1 MSGAKFQVGDTVRYT
16 EGYDEPIGVVQER
29 LFDPELMWWVY
40 RVSFNKDDNPYQI
53 NDTHTMMLAE
63 GTLAPVKQEEADEVP
78 EHYDEHYQGDVQPI
92 ELMQSAM
99 SKEAFMGFLRGNII
113 KYACRLGKKDDVA
126 KETTKILRYAEWLD
140 KVAKGEKVNPRV

>member
-1 MSGAKFQVGDTVRYT
+1 MSGAKFQIGDSVRYT
-16 EGYDEPIGVVQER
+16 EGYGEPIGVVQAR
-29 LFDPELMWWVY
+29 TFDPELMWWSY
-40 RVSFNKDDNPYQI
+40 RVSFYKDDNPYI
-53 NDTHTMMLAE
+53 MTLAE
-63 GTLAPVKQEEADEVP
+63 GTLSPVNDKVP
-78 EHYDEHYQGDVQPI
+78 EHYDGHYQGDVQPI

-99 SKEAFMGFLRGNII
+99 TAEAFMGFLRGNII

>member
-1 MSGAKFQVGDTVRYT
+1 MGEANFKVGDTIQYH
-16 EGYDEPIGVVQER
+16 
-29 LFDPELMWWVY
+29 DPDSDIPASLVLSGGEL
-40 RVSFNKDDNPYQI
+40 
-53 NDTHTMMLAE
+53 
-63 GTLAPVKQEEADEVP
+63 TLS
-78 EHYDEHYQGDVQPI
+78 EHYDAHYQGDVQPI

-99 SKEAFMGFLRGNII
+99 SAEAFMGFLRGNII

>member
-1 MSGAKFQVGDTVRYT
+1 MSGAKFQVGDTVRYCDGC
-16 EGYDEPIGVVQER
+16 EEPIGVVQAR
-29 LFDPELMWWVY
+29 NFDPEFMWWSY
-40 RVSFNKDDNPYQI
+40 RVSFYQADSDAPYILSLSEEQLA
-53 NDTHTMMLAE
+53 HT
-63 GTLAPVKQEEADEVP
+63 KREEADRVP
-78 EHYDEHYQGDVQPI
+78 EHYDAHYLGDVQPI

-113 KYACRLGKKDDVA
+113 KYACRLGKKDGVA

>member
-40 RVSFNKDDNPYQI
+40 RVTFNKDDNPYQI
-53 NDTHTMMLAE
+53 NDTHTMTLAE
-63 GTLAPVKQEEADEVP
+63 GTLAPVNDEVP
-78 EHYDEHYQGDVQPI
+78 EHFDEHYQGDVQPI

>member
-1 MSGAKFQVGDTVRYT
+1 MSGAKFQIGDTVRYT
-16 EGYDEPIGVVQER
+16 EGYEEPIGVVQAR
-29 LFDPELMWWVY
+29 SFDPELMWWTY
-40 RVSFNKDDNPYQI
+40 RVSFYKDDNPYI
-53 NDTHTMMLAE
+53 MTLAE
-63 GTLAPVKQEEADEVP
+63 GTLSPVKQEEADKVP

-92 ELMQSAM
+92 ELMQSVM
-99 SKEAFMGFLRGNII
+99 STEAFMGFLRGNII

>member
-1 MSGAKFQVGDTVRYT
+1 MSGARFQIGDTIRYCN
-16 EGYDEPIGVVQER
+16 GGDEPLGVVQSR
-29 LFDPELMWWVY
+29 TFDPDYMEWMYL
-40 RVSFNKDDNPYQI
+40 VSFYESDGTPY
-53 NDTHTMMLAE
+53 TMTLPEAHLAHVIR
-63 GTLAPVKQEEADEVP
+63 TEADKVP
-78 EHYDEHYQGDVQPI
+78 EHYDAHYLGDVQPI

-99 SKEAFMGFLRGNII
+99 STEAFMGFLRGNII

>member
-1 MSGAKFQVGDTVRYT
+1 MSGAKFQIGDSVRYT
-16 EGYDEPIGVVQER
+16 EGYGEPIGVVQAR
-29 LFDPELMWWVY
+29 TFDPELMWWSY
-40 RVSFNKDDNPYQI
+40 RVSFYKDDNPYI
-53 NDTHTMMLAE
+53 MTLAE
-63 GTLAPVKQEEADEVP
+63 GNLSPVNDKVP

-92 ELMQSAM
+92 ELMQSTM
-99 SKEAFMGFLRGNII
+99 STEAFMGFLRGNII

>member
-1 MSGAKFQVGDTVRYT
+1 MSGAKFQIGDTVRYM
-16 EGYDEPIGVVQER
+16 EGYGEPIGIVQAR
-29 LFDPELMWWVY
+29 TFDPELMWWSY
-40 RVSFNKDDNPYQI
+40 RVSFYKDDNPYI
-53 NDTHTMMLAE
+53 MTLAE
-63 GTLAPVKQEEADEVP
+63 GTLSPVNDKVP

-99 SKEAFMGFLRGNII
+99 STEAFMGFLRGNII